1 MASLSN
7 MASTGHEQEEA
18 LESCM
23 ARRRNLEQIFQALSD
38 GIIAVNCE
46 RRVFHQNP
54 AAPIILGLGEGISL
68 IGEEIDELLSRHTDQ
83 DVDFVSR
90 TLESREAIGPKSLRI
105 SVTGEAPRRV
115 TTDVRLLRD
124 DTDDAVIGAVIV
136 LHDES
141 EIDRLRADLQ
151 QVRGPGNIVGSG
163 KAMQQVFALIR
174 EVARTDA
181 TVLVEG
187 ETGTGKELV
196 ANAIHELSDRA
207 DGPMVTVNCA
217 ALPEGLL
224 ESELFGHVRGSF
236 TGAVSDR
243 AGRFELAAGG
253 TLFLDEVGEIPQTV
267 QVKLLRVLQE
277 RTYERVGEGKP
288 RRADVRLISAT
299 NKTLADEVA
308 AGRFRDDLFY
318 RLNVFPITLPPLR
331 ERVDDL
337 PLLTHTILERLSE
350 RSERSAP
357 GVDDNSM
364 AVLQNHGWPG
374 NVRELQAA
382 MEYALIRSH
391 GETIEPH
398 HLPQQMLNPA
408 KASGVTDC
416 IVNEETILLA
426 LESHGGNKTR
436 AAESLGISR
445 VTLWRK
451 MRSLGLA

>member
-90 TLESREAIGPKSLRI
+90 TLENREAIGPKSLRI

-299 NKTLADEVA
+299 NKKLVDEVA
-308 AGRFRDDLFY
+308 VGRFRDDLFY

-391 GETIEPH
+391 GETIETH

-408 KASGVTDC
+408 RASGVTDC

-426 LESHGGNKTR
+426 LERHGGNKTR